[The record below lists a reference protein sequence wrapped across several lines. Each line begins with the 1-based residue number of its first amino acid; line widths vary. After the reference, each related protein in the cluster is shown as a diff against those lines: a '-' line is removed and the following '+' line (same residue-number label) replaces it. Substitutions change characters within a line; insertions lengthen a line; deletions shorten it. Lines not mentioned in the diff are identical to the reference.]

1 MTAANHLGRIE
12 YLGSRGDWD
21 VFVNHQWVG
30 LAARW
35 VIHVNGHWVHH
46 PYWAAYDISGNYLGD
61 FSTRYEAAVKI
72 RKAAHNNRRTS
83 TMAHEEAR
91 ADLERSIK
99 RRNAQIDKVDEK
111 LHELAVEIDSMKQ
124 TKRTLIIKRGELDA
138 TLESLGGPVPKPEKE
153 APTEEA

>member
-1 MTAANHLGRIE
+1 
-12 YLGSRGDWD
+12 
-21 VFVNHQWVG
+21 
-30 LAARW
+30 
-35 VIHVNGHWVHH
+35 
-46 PYWAAYDISGNYLGD
+46 
-61 FSTRYEAAVKI
+61 
-72 RKAAHNNRRTS
+72 
-83 TMAHEEAR
+83 MAHEEAR